1 MSNFSRYHPLVNFIY
16 FASVIFL
23 TMFSVNPIFLGTSLI
38 ASITY
43 SFLISKKKIGW
54 RNIGWYFIIMI
65 IITFTNP
72 LFGAN
77 GDTLLFT
84 IGKIKF
90 TKEALFYGFVIA
102 LMFFAIWNW
111 FKTYNIIMT
120 SDKFIYLFG
129 KYLPATALIIS
140 MGLKLI
146 PEYQHQITKINEVQT
161 TLGLYHQK
169 GIIKKIKTRFKV
181 LISLINWALEN
192 SMETANAMKARGY
205 NVQRRTSF
213 SLYKFTKNDLLL
225 LVFNIVSVIYLLTLG
240 KTLMSFLFYPT
251 LEKIS
256 FSYSVLPDYIIMF
269 ILMFLPVI
277 LELKERIIWRYSSLK
292 ISVSNM
298 N

>member
-1 MSNFSRYHPLVNFIY
+1 MANFSRYHPLVNFIY

-23 TMFSVNPIFLGTSLI
+23 TMFSVNPILLGVSLI

-43 SFLISKKKIGW
+43 NLLISKKAISW
-54 RNIGWYFIIMI
+54 RNIGWYCIITI
-65 IITFTNP
+65 IIVFTNP

-77 GDTLLFT
+77 GDTLLFS
-84 IGKIKF
+84 IGKVKF
-90 TKEALFYGFVIA
+90 TKESLFYGLVIS
-102 LMFFAIWNW
+102 LMFLAIWNW
-111 FKTYNIIMT
+111 FKNYNIIMT
-120 SDKFIYLFG
+120 SDKFLYLFG
-129 KYLPATALIIS
+129 KQLPATALIIS

-146 PEYQHQITKINEVQT
+146 PEYQHQITKINDVQT

-169 GIIKKIKTRFKV
+169 GIIKKIKARFKV

-213 SLYKFTKNDLLL
+213 SIYKFTKRDLFLL
-225 LVFNIVSVIYLLTLG
+225 ILNISSIIFLMFWG
-240 KTLMSFLFYPT
+240 KNLINYQFYPT
-251 LEKIS
+251 LEKIT
-256 FSYSVLPDYIIMF
+256 FSHSMLPSYVIMF
-269 ILMFLPVI
+269 VLMFLPVI
-277 LELKERIIWRYSSLK
+277 LELKERIIWHYSSLK